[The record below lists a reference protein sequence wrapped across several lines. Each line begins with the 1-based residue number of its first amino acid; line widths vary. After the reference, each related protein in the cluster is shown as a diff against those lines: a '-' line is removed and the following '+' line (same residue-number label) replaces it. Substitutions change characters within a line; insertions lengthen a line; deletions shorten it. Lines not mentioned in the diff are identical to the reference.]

1 MKLINYLPYFLS
13 NVLEFKELFN
23 SEDIE
28 LENLRAGI
36 DSILKEVI
44 VNTAESYGLER
55 YEKIFNITNI
65 SPNLDT
71 RRINILLKMNNNIP
85 PTYKWLLNK
94 LNELVGEGNYKITPD
109 FNNYKLRID
118 FLLKYT
124 EAGEI
129 IKQEL
134 KRKMPANIE
143 LTATFYTK
151 INLAMGGSIKKID
164 YQKLNV
170 ILEEETEKYTINN
183 VNVNGSNISSQ
194 DYSDIFA
201 DNTIEQVS
209 EKLQMKSRNYRNIS
223 QQNYEGLISIV
234 EIKHENY
241 KINQNN
247 NIGAKIQNVEH
258 LSLNSEI
265 NTESQEKSL
274 NQNNKIAIQNTHK
287 EYLKIEEV
295 EK

>member
-183 VNVNGSNISSQ
+183 VNVNSSNISSQ

>member
-65 SPNLDT
+65 SPNIDT
-71 RRINILLKMNNNIP
+71 RRINILLKMNNNVP

-151 INLAMGGSIKKID
+151 INLAMGGNIKKID
-164 YQKLNV
+164 YQKINV
-170 ILEEETEKYTINN
+170 ILEEETKKDTINN
-183 VNVNGSNISSQ
+183 VNVNGANISSQ
-194 DYSDIFA
+194 DYSDIFT

-234 EIKHENY
+234 EIKHENH

-258 LSLNSEI
+258 ISLSSEI